1 MLLMVEKSIS
11 KIYHTINQYTNANNE
26 YMKNYDE
33 NKNSSYLS
41 IGM

>member
-33 NKNSSYLS
+33 NKKSSYLS
-41 IGM
+41 TGM